1 MRVST
6 RTREGTNK
14 YHHADCYDRGD
25 KSSFYGFAA
34 LDAEARAAILS
45 GRSTEAPA
53 AAAPPPP
60 CNDKFCAHGPG
71 CPGRTFTGLGEV
83 AAAAPPPP
91 CNDKFCAHGPGCP
104 GRTFTGLGEAAAPSS
119 STSAPVIT
127 TDTRTALLAKYSN
140 SSNTQ
145 PAKLTRDASAS
156 PPTAQSLCFEVVG
169 WSWNRQNTRAP
180 AAGDSLVLVRQ
191 PDNPKDA
198 NALLVRN
205 SAGDK
210 LGFLP
215 APLAAHL
222 SPELDGG
229 TLELRDCSCHI
240 WNDHGTCVLRATPI
254 GTFPPAALPFLVT
267 VKPAP
272 RKKKLPAAAAA
283 PTPATKARRIA
294 NEGDGLSAAAQDNTA
309 AAAVGGAASG
319 GA

>member
-1 MRVST
+1 VRVST

-45 GRSTEAPA
+45 GRSTEAP
-53 AAAPPPP
+53 
-60 CNDKFCAHGPG
+60 
-71 CPGRTFTGLGEV
+71 